1 MRAPKI
7 QRILVAVD
15 ASPHSRAALEAAGE
29 LAARFDAELLGLFVE
44 DLNLLRLAEL
54 PFTEELGL
62 FSARR
67 RRLHTG
73 DLRRQLRIQAR
84 RAQETFS
91 LVVERTEVTGEF
103 HVVRGYVSHEIL
115 EASADADIVL
125 LGKTGLTRPQEARL
139 GSTARRLVSEAPGMM
154 MILQNGARLGAP
166 VVLVYDGSPLAKK
179 ALQAALTLLDEKSE
193 DHALTVL
200 TVGTGPEDCR
210 RLRAEVEAK
219 LPSVDLDVRY
229 RILSASAADNVA
241 YRIKME
247 ERGTVVLPAK
257 QELVENETVRD
268 LLAKIDVPVLL
279 VR

>member
-1 MRAPKI
+1 MKRPKI

-15 ASPHSRAALEAAGE
+15 ASPHSLAALEAAGE

-44 DLNLLRLAEL
+44 DLNLLRLAGL

-73 DLRRQLRIQAR
+73 DVKRQLRIQAR

-91 LVVERTEVTGEF
+91 LVVERTRVSAEF
-103 HVVRGYVSHEIL
+103 HIVQGSVSREIL
-115 EASADADIVL
+115 AASADADIVL
-125 LGKTGLTRPQEARL
+125 LGKTGLSQPQEERL
-139 GSTARRLVSEAPGMM
+139 GSTAQRLLTEAPGMM
-154 MILQNGARLGAP
+154 MILQDGAKVGAP
-166 VVLVYDGSPLAKK
+166 VVLVYDGSSLAKK
-179 ALQAALTLLDEKSE
+179 ALRAALILVEREEAPT
-193 DHALTVL
+193 LTVL
-200 TVGTGPEDCR
+200 TTGTGAETCQ
-210 RLRAEVEAK
+210 RLRAEVEAE
-219 LPSVDLDVRY
+219 LASETVDVRY
-229 RILSASAADNVA
+229 RMLSAASAEKVA

-257 QELVENETVRD
+257 QELVENKVLKN
-268 LLAKIDVPVLL
+268 LLAASDVPILL